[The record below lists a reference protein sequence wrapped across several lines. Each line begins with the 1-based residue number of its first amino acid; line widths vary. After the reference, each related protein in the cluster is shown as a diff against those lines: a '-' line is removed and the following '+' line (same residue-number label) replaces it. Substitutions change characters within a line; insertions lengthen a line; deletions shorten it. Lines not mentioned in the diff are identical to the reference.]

1 MLDRAKYLTLVLL
14 LYAALVAIIVAIV
27 ATLLDRT
34 LLQQTINLAPA
45 IILGLIGMIVH
56 ALRHDLHPEDHAD
69 LGPDDTDGDAAEGPS
84 APSGAAG
91 DTAEADERR

>member
-45 IILGLIGMIVH
+45 IILGLIGMIAH
-56 ALRHDLHPEDHAD
+56 ALRHDLHPEDHE
-69 LGPDDTDGDAAEGPS
+69 GFGRDDSDGDATEGPS
-84 APSGAAG
+84 ALPGTAG
-91 DTAEADERR
+91 DPAEADEHR